1 VAVDEEFRYRVRVL
15 GPISVDGP
23 DGPLDPGGGKPR
35 LLLSLVVAA
44 AGSVVSTERLIDGL
58 WGDDPPATARKTV
71 QVHLSNLRRSLG
83 ARFPLETTR
92 TGYRID
98 PDRLSID
105 AVLFEAELVRA
116 EALRESSPAE
126 TCNVLAAA
134 LQLWTGPPYADVA
147 DQEAIRPEVVRLTE
161 LRLQAVEQR
170 IDADLRI
177 GRHDAVLGELEALT
191 RDHPFRERLR
201 ELQMVAL
208 YRSGRQADALRA
220 YERTRLTLADELG
233 LDPGPAL
240 RQLYQKILD
249 QSAELDRDTSD
260 TSNIADTSNSTGST
274 AIDGETELGPSTGR
288 SIRGYE
294 LRQRLGDSAHG
305 TVFRAYQ
312 ASPGREVALRVIPP
326 AAANQPAFVKRFEAS
341 CQLLAEFTHPHIV
354 GLYDYWRDPG
364 GAYLAMPLM
373 RGGTLERSLER
384 SVWRPPAALH
394 LLDQIGSALGYAH
407 RRGVT
412 HGDVRASNV
421 MLDEDGNGYLSDFV
435 IGGGGMSPDQ
445 QAAQPIGPAADV
457 CGLAVITCEMLTGTG
472 PQHAVFTRVELP
484 PGFGALIQRATDPN
498 QDRRFEQV
506 SDYLRSLRQCFGS
519 DVVSTVPARAV
530 PDTRNPFKGLRAFR
544 EIDSMDFFGRDDLL
558 RELIERVSNNGV
570 TAVVGPSGSGK
581 SSLVKAGLLPDLRR
595 RGLSAGR
602 DLVIAEMFPGAYPF
616 EELESALMR
625 VAVDRPAG
633 LLAELSADD
642 RGLLRV
648 VKRILPD
655 DGTDLLLIIDQFE
668 ELFALTAD
676 ESVRQ
681 AFLANLTTVA
691 SDERHRVRVVVTL
704 RADFFDRPLSYPAF
718 GELLRSSMTT
728 VTLPGESSLA
738 EAISEPARRVGLE
751 IEPGLIPTILRD
763 VADQPG
769 ALPLMQYAL
778 TELADHRNGN
788 LLTIDTYRRTGGVV
802 GALATRAEEIFS
814 SLPAAGREAA
824 REIFL
829 RLVSVNDESDDTR
842 RRVRR
847 TELEGLG
854 VDLRTLGSVIDAF
867 GSFRLL
873 SFDHDPITR
882 GPTVEVAHEALIRAW
897 PRCRQWVDERRDD
910 LRSERRLESV
920 VTEWVLGDHDPN
932 FLISGVRLERYE
944 QWIGSSPVRLTAD
957 EREFIEAS
965 HTHEQRRQKT
975 ATKRR
980 RRLLAGV
987 STLAVIALAAAALA
1001 IVQRNRADDAARAA
1015 AQQTRTATE
1024 AAARADSL
1032 RGEAERSAA
1041 LDQAQAAMARLSD
1054 QQDPDLRILLALA
1067 EHDALEAMGL
1077 SDPAVTSAL
1086 YQSTF
1091 DDRVVARLPVEV
1103 DETPVDSTTVPTVSI
1118 SASPDGSM
1126 FVMGL
1131 VHGLRVSAVDVSNGG
1146 LISPH
1151 EFPTNTVG
1159 SNWLDNGM
1167 VMTGRYDGIVEFWK
1181 PTGEQTPSV
1190 AVSSLPVLPLM
1201 FRNGQLIFAEFTT
1214 RSLERFRLVVQNPD
1228 TGERIFPS
1236 SALFQDAI
1244 VSPSGNYLAVFEDLA
1259 GMVVYDTRS
1268 WTDVTPAALQTSVDN
1283 SNRIDA
1289 AWSAK
1294 GDQLWVLTDDRVA
1307 RFDVATGEQVAT
1319 IDAELTGLDFVSE
1332 SLDGQLVAIGG
1343 NRTPIRVFDTSSASM
1358 SAELPASPSLGL
1370 AHGGRSVT
1378 WGADRHLMVAQWDS
1392 TLIWDLAAPEA
1403 AEAFWTVNEIVPVVT
1418 SITPSGE
1425 RILGSADGGVLIFDA
1440 SGNLRSSLTA
1450 AGESNAPA
1458 VVSPDAT
1465 TLAVPLDQT
1474 VKFVDIATGAVRA
1487 IGPSGLARP
1496 LALSNEGRL
1505 AVVGTARQPNDQ
1517 QHRLAIV
1524 DGATGRQLFNLGGLI
1539 DGERAAFTSDARK
1552 VVIPVSNV
1560 PRTTAE
1566 PRRSALVVF
1575 DTVAGKQVGVGR
1587 SQECVTAVAISHDD
1601 AMVASLGCGGDI
1613 VLLDLAKLTFREP
1626 LRAVIG
1632 GAADDTTPAVGV
1644 VFGPGDEIVI
1654 VTRQDGRVEAYEAD
1668 AGFRRLWSFDV
1679 GEDVGVPE
1687 VHDGMVWV
1695 GTTYDVGAG
1704 TPQGGMVAMPLDVDA
1719 LVTLARPTA
1728 TRSLTTDECRQFLE
1742 QPTC

>member
-1 VAVDEEFRYRVRVL
+1 MAVDEEFRYRVRVL

-58 WGDDPPATARKTV
+58 WGEDPPATARKTV

-83 ARFPLETTR
+83 ARFPLATTR

-98 PDRLSID
+98 PNRLSID

-116 EALRESSPAE
+116 DALRESSPAE
-126 TCNVLAAA
+126 TGNVLAAA
-134 LQLWTGPPYADVA
+134 LQMWTGPPYADVA
-147 DQEAIRPEVVRLTE
+147 DEEAIRPEVVRLTE
-161 LRLQAVEQR
+161 LRLKAVEQR
-170 IDADLRI
+170 VDADLRI

-240 RQLYQKILD
+240 RQLYQKVLD
-249 QSAELDRDTSD
+249 QSAKLDLDRTDTA
-260 TSNIADTSNSTGST
+260 TSSGSS

-294 LRQRLGDSAHG
+294 LRQRLGDSADG

-326 AAANQPAFVKRFEAS
+326 SAANQPAFVKRFEAS

-373 RGGTLERSLER
+373 RGGTLEGSLER
-384 SVWRPPAALH
+384 SVWRPPAALR

-435 IGGGGMSPDQ
+435 IGGGGMWPEQ

-472 PQHAVFTRVELP
+472 PQHAAFTRIDLP

-498 QDRRFEQV
+498 PDRRFEHV
-506 SDYLRSLRQCFGS
+506 SDYLRALRQCFGS
-519 DVVSTVPARAV
+519 DVVSTAPARSV
-530 PDTRNPFKGLRAFR
+530 PDARNPFKGLRAFR

-558 RELIERVSNNGV
+558 RELIERVSNNGL

-595 RGLSAGR
+595 RGLGVGR

-648 VKRILPD
+648 VKQILPD
-655 DGTDLLLIIDQFE
+655 DGTDLLLVIDQFE

-728 VTLPGESSLA
+728 VTLPGESSLS

-802 GALATRAEEIFS
+802 GALARRAEEIFS
-814 SLPAAGREAA
+814 SLSAAGREAA

-854 VDLRTLGSVIDAF
+854 VDLRTLDSVIDAF

-873 SFDHDPITR
+873 SFDRDPITR
-882 GPTVEVAHEALIRAW
+882 GPTVEVSHEALIRAW
-897 PRCRQWVDERRDD
+897 PRFRQWIDERRDD
-910 LRSERRLESV
+910 LGAERRLESI
-920 VTEWVLGDHDPN
+920 VTEWVLGDHDPS
-932 FLISGVRLERYE
+932 FLISGGRLERYE
-944 QWIGSSPVRLTAD
+944 QWIASSPVRLTAD

-965 HTHEQRRQKT
+965 HTHEQRRQEI

-987 STLAVIALAAAALA
+987 STLAVVALAAAALA

-1015 AQQTRTATE
+1015 AQQTTTAIE

-1041 LDQAQAAMARLSD
+1041 LDQAQAAMARLSAQD
-1054 QQDPDLRILLALA
+1054 DPDLRILLALA

-1086 YQSTF
+1086 YQSTY
-1091 DDRVVARLPVEV
+1091 DHRVVARLPVEV
-1103 DETPVDSTTVPTVSI
+1103 DETPINANAPAPVGISVSPNRSI
-1118 SASPDGSM
+1118 
-1126 FVMGL
+1126 FVIGL
-1131 VHGLRVSAVDVSNGG
+1131 VHGSRVSAVDVETGESTST
-1146 LISPH
+1146 LELPAKI
-1151 EFPTNTVG
+1151 VG
-1159 SNWLDNGM
+1159 SNWLDDGL
-1167 VMTGRYDGIVEFWK
+1167 VMTGRNDGIVEFWK
-1181 PTGEQTPSV
+1181 PTGERTRSV

-1201 FRNGQLIFAEFTT
+1201 FRNGQLILAEFTT
-1214 RSLERFRLVVQNPD
+1214 PSLERFSLVVKDSD
-1228 TGERIFPS
+1228 TVGEIYRSP
-1236 SALFQDAI
+1236 ALAHEAI
-1244 VSPSGNYLAVFEDLA
+1244 ISRSGNYLAVIEDLVE
-1259 GMVVYDTRS
+1259 MRIYDTSS
-1268 WTDVTPAALQTSVDN
+1268 WTVVTPEHLQTVIKA
-1283 SNRIDA
+1283 SNRVEA
-1289 AWSAK
+1289 AWAAT
-1294 GDQLWVLTDDRVA
+1294 GEQLWVLTDDRVA
-1307 RFDVATGEQVAT
+1307 RFDVATGEEVAT
-1319 IDAELTGLDFVSE
+1319 IEAKLTDIDFVSE

-1343 NRTPIRVFDTSSASM
+1343 NRTTIRVFDTSSGSTV
-1358 SAELPASPSLGL
+1358 AELPASPSVLGIG
-1370 AHGGRSVT
+1370 HGGRSVR
-1378 WGADRHLMVAQWDS
+1378 WGANRHLMVAQWDS
-1392 TLIWDLAAPEA
+1392 ALIWNLAAPQA
-1403 AEAFWTVNEIVPVVT
+1403 ADAFWPVNEIVPVVT

-1425 RILGSADGGVLIFDA
+1425 RIFGSADGGVSIFDA
-1440 SGNLRSSLTA
+1440 SGTLRSSLTA
-1450 AGESNAPA
+1450 AGESDAP
-1458 VVSPDAT
+1458 
-1465 TLAVPLDQT
+1465 
-1474 VKFVDIATGAVRA
+1474 
-1487 IGPSGLARP
+1487 
-1496 LALSNEGRL
+1496 
-1505 AVVGTARQPNDQ
+1505 
-1517 QHRLAIV
+1517 
-1524 DGATGRQLFNLGGLI
+1524 
-1539 DGERAAFTSDARK
+1539 
-1552 VVIPVSNV
+1552 
-1560 PRTTAE
+1560 
-1566 PRRSALVVF
+1566 
-1575 DTVAGKQVGVGR
+1575 
-1587 SQECVTAVAISHDD
+1587 
-1601 AMVASLGCGGDI
+1601 
-1613 VLLDLAKLTFREP
+1613 
-1626 LRAVIG
+1626 
-1632 GAADDTTPAVGV
+1632 
-1644 VFGPGDEIVI
+1644 
-1654 VTRQDGRVEAYEAD
+1654 
-1668 AGFRRLWSFDV
+1668 
-1679 GEDVGVPE
+1679 
-1687 VHDGMVWV
+1687 VW
-1695 GTTYDVGAG
+1695 
-1704 TPQGGMVAMPLDVDA
+1704 
-1719 LVTLARPTA
+1719 
-1728 TRSLTTDECRQFLE
+1728 
-1742 QPTC
+1742 